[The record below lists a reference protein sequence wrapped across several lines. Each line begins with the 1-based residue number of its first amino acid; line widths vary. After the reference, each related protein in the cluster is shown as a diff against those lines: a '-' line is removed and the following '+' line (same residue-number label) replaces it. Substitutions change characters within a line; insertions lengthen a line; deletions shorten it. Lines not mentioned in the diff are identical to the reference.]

1 MRCAVTRWRGGRIAW
16 PIAPGLGPGSEGIR
30 RFKFDPPHHLS
41 ACEPAPSWLKV
52 NRTSPRTTKTSRKL
66 RSASGSR
73 SATARR
79 SAATAATATAGGAGR
94 AATERSRRRDA
105 ARGTARGGCAA
116 AGPRRVRRGAT
127 APARGCGSDD
137 ALLRSRFQAIL
148 RYEDRGRPHP
158 PARRDTVP
166 LALRMPGGCW
176 QRYAAT
182 RCAAPVRGGRA
193 PAAHRRDS
201 RRPVPPA
208 ACAAVGEPG
217 RENAS
222 TSWRSGGRV

>member
-1 MRCAVTRWRGGRIAW
+1 MPPPAAAVRACALAGTPAA
-16 PIAPGLGPGSEGIR
+16 PAAAPGR
-30 RFKFDPPHHLS
+30 
-41 ACEPAPSWLKV
+41 
-52 NRTSPRTTKTSRKL
+52 
-66 RSASGSR
+66 
-73 SATARR
+73 
-79 SAATAATATAGGAGR
+79 
-94 AATERSRRRDA
+94 
-105 ARGTARGGCAA
+105 GCASLPA
-116 AGPRRVRRGAT
+116 AASAPRRVRRGAT